1 MASLMPPGKQQ
12 YFTAN
17 GVPLAGGKL
26 YTYAAGTTSLLSTY
40 QDKSGGTPNTN
51 PVILDSRGEA
61 SVFWGSAGY
70 KAVLKD
76 STDVTIWT
84 QDNLY
89 AVQDSSSMTFAQQLI
104 TAIAG
109 QTLFN
114 LSVSYA
120 AGTNSLCVY
129 CNGLR
134 LNSTDYVET
143 STTSVT
149 MNAAATVG
157 DEFLFVVGDFA
168 ASTTG
173 ADLITYV
180 PAGAGAVTTT
190 VQAKLRESVSVKD
203 FGAVG
208 DDSDESTKLQS
219 ALTAA
224 AGGVLLLEP
233 GKTYRSSE
241 ALVMQPSTVLALNG
255 STLRFACIGA
265 KRNLAVASGCEVIN
279 GTVENVVGSAG
290 FEGTYQTPIVVGQYT
305 TLAGVSNVLLQNLTI
320 STVLAQGNGIA
331 IFGDSH
337 NITIDNIKFPDSNKI
352 GIPILA
358 HWSFNGGPTGPYT
371 GTTTHPHNIK
381 ISNIHCGELTYN
393 AGAAIFGTSVIF
405 LSAVYNVEVSNVYA
419 KNMQYGKLLTVY
431 AGDWGFQFGTAL
443 EQTLGLG
450 SISAVN
456 LYGKALIGAQ
466 VYNKN
471 PLEAIKKV
479 WPGSVVISNA
489 NVSGISANS
498 ESKGARIEVSDNV
511 RVSSSVFDGFY
522 QGVYVGSET
531 TEFAIT
537 DSTIRNSARS
547 GYQIDGTT
555 GVSKL
560 TIDACRFASNNTGVA
575 GSTPDVYCANA
586 AGVVVRGCEFNSA
599 NAAWSVRAENTVTRL
614 RLVDNHVV
622 SVGAGAAFSLGAQT
636 DVNICIQYQGNT
648 SAVSPANGVR
658 GGQLMIPALISTKH
672 GTSSDQ
678 ARISYYTT
686 SPDRGTWAIGDRVLN
701 ATPAVG
707 QPKGWICIVAGTP
720 GTWVS
725 EGNL

>member
-1 MASLMPPGKQQ
+1 MTRARNLANRAS
-12 YFTAN
+12 
-17 GVPLAGGKL
+17 
-26 YTYAAGTTSLLSTY
+26 
-40 QDKSGGTPNTN
+40 D
-51 PVILDSRGEA
+51 I
-61 SVFWGSAGY
+61 
-70 KAVLKD
+70 
-76 STDVTIWT
+76 
-84 QDNLY
+84 
-89 AVQDSSSMTFAQQLI
+89 
-104 TAIAG
+104 
-109 QTLFN
+109 
-114 LSVSYA
+114 
-120 AGTNSLCVY
+120 
-129 CNGLR
+129 
-134 LNSTDYVET
+134 
-143 STTSVT
+143 
-149 MNAAATVG
+149 
-157 DEFLFVVGDFA
+157 
-168 ASTTG
+168 
-173 ADLITYV
+173 
-180 PAGAGAVTTT
+180 
-190 VQAKLRESVSVKD
+190 VSVKD

-208 DDSDESTKLQS
+208 DDSDESVKLQS
-219 ALTAA
+219 ALTTA
-224 AGGVLLLEP
+224 AGGVLVLEP

-241 ALVMQPSTVLALNG
+241 ALVMQPSTIIDLNG
-255 STLRFACIGA
+255 STLRFACVGA

-331 IFGDSH
+331 VFGDSH
-337 NITIDNIKFPDSNKI
+337 DITIDNIKFPDSDKI

-381 ISNIHCGELTYN
+381 ISNIRCGELTYN
-393 AGAAIFGTSVIF
+393 AGAGIFGTSVIF

-498 ESKGARIEVSDNV
+498 ESKGTRIEGSDNV

-586 AGVVVRGCEFNSA
+586 AGVVVRLCEFNSA
-599 NAAWSVRAENTVTRL
+599 NAVWSVRAENTVTRL

-707 QPKGWICIVAGTP
+707 QPKGWICTVAGTP

>member
-1 MASLMPPGKQQ
+1 MTRARNLANRAS
-12 YFTAN
+12 
-17 GVPLAGGKL
+17 
-26 YTYAAGTTSLLSTY
+26 
-40 QDKSGGTPNTN
+40 D
-51 PVILDSRGEA
+51 I
-61 SVFWGSAGY
+61 
-70 KAVLKD
+70 
-76 STDVTIWT
+76 
-84 QDNLY
+84 
-89 AVQDSSSMTFAQQLI
+89 
-104 TAIAG
+104 
-109 QTLFN
+109 
-114 LSVSYA
+114 
-120 AGTNSLCVY
+120 
-129 CNGLR
+129 
-134 LNSTDYVET
+134 
-143 STTSVT
+143 
-149 MNAAATVG
+149 
-157 DEFLFVVGDFA
+157 
-168 ASTTG
+168 
-173 ADLITYV
+173 
-180 PAGAGAVTTT
+180 
-190 VQAKLRESVSVKD
+190 VSVKD

-208 DDSDESTKLQS
+208 DDSDESVKLQS
-219 ALTAA
+219 ALTTA
-224 AGGVLLLEP
+224 AGGVLVLEA
-233 GKTYRSSE
+233 GKVYRSSE
-241 ALVMQPSTVLALNG
+241 ALVMQPSTVLDLNG
-255 STLRFACIGA
+255 STLRFACVGA

-305 TLAGVSNVLLQNLTI
+305 NLTGVSNVVLQNLTV
-320 STVLAQGNGIA
+320 STALAQGNGIA
-331 IFGDSH
+331 VFGDSH
-337 NITIDNIKFPDSNKI
+337 DITIDNIKFPDSDKI
-352 GIPILA
+352 GIPVLV

-381 ISNIHCGELTYN
+381 ISNIRCGELTYN
-393 AGAAIFGTSVIF
+393 AGAGIFGTSVIF
-405 LSAVYNVEVSNVYA
+405 LSAVYNVDVSNVYA

-443 EQTLGLG
+443 EQALGLG
-450 SISAVN
+450 SISATN

-471 PLEAIKKV
+471 PLESIKKV

-489 NVSGISANS
+489 NVSGTSANS
-498 ESKGARIEVSDNV
+498 ESKGMRIEGSDNV

-560 TIDACRFASNNTGVA
+560 TIDACRFASNNAGVA
-575 GSTPDVYCANA
+575 ASTPDVYCANA
-586 AGVVVRGCEFNSA
+586 TGIVVRACEFNSS
-599 NAAWSVRAENTVTRL
+599 NAVWSVRAENTVTRL

-622 SVGAGAAFSLGAQT
+622 SVGAGSAFSLGAQT

-648 SAVSPANGVR
+648 SAVSPTNGVR
-658 GGQLMIPALISTKH
+658 GGQFMIPALISTKH

-686 SPDRGTWAIGDRVLN
+686 SPDRGTWAVGDRVLN

-707 QPKGWICIVAGTP
+707 QPKGWICTVAGTP